1 MSKQPIRV
9 GFIGLNPNGKWAATA
24 HIPAL
29 RSLEGAFEIVGV
41 ANRTLQSAQVTAR
54 ELDLRLAF
62 SSPAELIASPEV
74 DLVVVTVK
82 VPHHF
87 EFVSAALRAGK
98 NVYCEWPLGNGLD
111 EARKLAAIARETG
124 SVAVIGTQ
132 GRHVAGVEALKALI
146 ADGYV
151 GKVLSSSIIA
161 SGGNWAGQ
169 ASAENYYLSDSA
181 NGASMQSIALGHT
194 LVAVQ
199 HVLGGFAV
207 LDAIFGRNF
216 DSVKIIETAKVL
228 PKDVPDQIMVQGHMT
243 SGAAISIHYRGGAS
257 RGTNFLWEI
266 NGTEGDIQVT
276 GDMGYPQIVE
286 LSISGGR
293 LDDRTLTPL
302 VPRRRR
308 AGGEGL
314 SPPAEGVAEIYKCTA
329 TDIRTGSRTAPTFED
344 AVALH
349 ELIARIEDSAAK
361 HETIG
366 SGAIE

>member
-1 MSKQPIRV
+1 MGKQPIRV
-9 GFIGLNPNGKWAATA
+9 GFIGLNPDSKWAATA

-29 RSLEGAFEIVGV
+29 RLLEGDFEIVGV
-41 ANRTLQSAQVTAR
+41 ANRTLKSAQRTAR

-62 SSPAELIASPEV
+62 ASPEELISSPDI

-82 VPHHF
+82 VPHHL
-87 EFVSAALRAGK
+87 ELVSAALKAGK
-98 NVYCEWPLGNGLD
+98 HVYCEWPLGKGLD
-111 EARKLAAIARETG
+111 EARELAAMARETA

-132 GRHVAGVEALKALI
+132 GRLAAGVEALKALI

-169 ASAENYYLSDSA
+169 ASAEIYYLSDSA

-199 HVLGGFAV
+199 HVLGGFSA
-207 LDAIFGRNF
+207 LDATFGRHF
-216 DSVKIIETAKVL
+216 DSVKIIETAEVL
-228 PKDVPDQIMVQGHMT
+228 PKDVPDQVMVQGHMT
-243 SGAAISIHYRGGAS
+243 SGAAISIHYRAGAS

-293 LDDRTLTPL
+293 LDDRALAPL
-302 VPRRRR
+302 APRRRR
-308 AGGEGL
+308 AVGEGL
-314 SPPAEGVAEIYKCTA
+314 SPAAEAVAEIYKCIA
-329 TDIRTGSRTAPTFED
+329 TDIRTGSRTAPNFD
-344 AVALH
+344 DGLALH
-349 ELIARIEDSAAK
+349 ELIARIEDSAAAK
-361 HETIG
+361 NERMG
-366 SGAIE
+366 

>member
-9 GFIGLNPNGKWAATA
+9 GFIGLNPDSKWAATA

-29 RSLEGAFEIVGV
+29 RSLEGDFEIVGV
-41 ANRTLQSAQVTAR
+41 ANRTLESAQRTAR

-62 SSPAELIASPEV
+62 ASPAELIAGPDV

-87 EFVSAALRAGK
+87 DLVSAALKAGK
-98 NVYCEWPLGNGLD
+98 HVYCEWPLGNGLD
-111 EARKLAAIARETG
+111 EARKLAALARETG

-132 GRHVAGVEALKALI
+132 GSAATGVETVKDLI

-151 GKVLSSSIIA
+151 GKVLSTSIIA
-161 SGGNWAGQ
+161 SGGNWTGQ
-169 ASAENYYLSDSA
+169 TSADSYYLSDSA

-199 HVLGGFAV
+199 HVLGGIDVVDATFA
-207 LDAIFGRNF
+207 RNF
-216 DSVKIIETAKVL
+216 GSVEIIETNEVL
-228 PKDVPDQIMVQGHMT
+228 PKDVPDQVMVQGRMM
-243 SGAAISIHYRGGAS
+243 SGAAFSIHYRGGAS

-286 LSISGGR
+286 LTISGGR
-293 LDDRTLTPL
+293 LEDRALAPL
-302 VPRRRR
+302 VPMSDR

-314 SPPAEGVAEIYKCTA
+314 SPAAEAVAKIYRCTA
-329 TDIRTGSRTAPTFED
+329 SDIRTGSRTAPTFD
-344 AVALH
+344 DGLALH
-349 ELIARIEDSAAK
+349 ELIARIEDSASTK
-361 HETIG
+361 PDRTG
-366 SGAIE
+366 

>member
-9 GFIGLNPNGKWAATA
+9 GFIGLNPDSKWAATA

-29 RSLEGAFEIVGV
+29 RSLERDFEIVGV
-41 ANRTLQSAQVTAR
+41 ANRTLESAQRTAR
-54 ELDLRLAF
+54 ELGIRSAF
-62 SSPAELIASPEV
+62 GSSAELIASPEV
-74 DLVVVTVK
+74 DLIVVTVK
-82 VPHHF
+82 VSHHF
-87 EFVSAALRAGK
+87 ELVSATLKAGK
-98 NVYCEWPLGNGLD
+98 HVYCEWPLGNGLG
-111 EARKLAAIARETG
+111 EARKLAAMARETE

-132 GRHVAGVEALKALI
+132 GRTAAGVEALRALI

-169 ASAENYYLSDSA
+169 ASADSYYLSDSA

-194 LVAVQ
+194 LTAVQ
-199 HVLGGFAV
+199 HTLGGFDA
-207 LDAIFGRNF
+207 LDATFLRNF
-216 DSVKIIETAKVL
+216 NSVKIAETNEVL
-228 PKDVPDQIMVQGHMT
+228 PKDVPDQVMVQGRMT

-293 LDDRTLTPL
+293 LDDRALAP
-302 VPRRRR
+302 VAPGRGR
-308 AGGEGL
+308 ADSHSL
-314 SPPAEGVAEIYKCTA
+314 SPAAEAVAEIYKRTA
-329 TDIRTGSRTAPTFED
+329 TDIRTGSRTAPTFD
-344 AVALH
+344 DGVALH
-349 ELIARIEDSAAK
+349 ELIARIEESAAAK
-361 HETIG
+361 HESI
-366 SGAIE
+366 S